1 MAWATTALLTGGVL
15 GPLSAQTVTD
25 PLYICVQDE
34 ARIAV
39 VDMAS
44 RTVVRTIDLTALGFS
59 ANAKPHHIVG
69 EPDGSFW
76 YVSLIGDNRVIK
88 LDRNDRVVAQG
99 TMETPG
105 MLALDPSRDLLI
117 VSRSMSAVD
126 PPRRIGLLRRSDLQ
140 GDELD
145 VFFPRPHPVA
155 LAPSG
160 LAYTGSLGA
169 NQMASVDLDQET
181 VVLTDIEGTSHA
193 LVQFAVSP
201 DGRTLVA
208 STELTG
214 LLLVF
219 DLGTPEKPRRVASI
233 PLGHM
238 AFDPIFAPD
247 GSTVWVPV
255 KGTNEVV
262 VVDASTWTVVERIA
276 HDGLKQPHAIAF
288 AADGTTAFVSN
299 NNTADHMADHAA
311 HAGMSQGPGAL
322 VVIDVATRRVLD
334 AIEIGRNLTGMG
346 VRVGG

>member
-1 MAWATTALLTGGVL
+1 LANAALLAAGVA
-15 GPLSAQTVTD
+15 GPLGAQAVAD
-25 PLYICVQDE
+25 PLYVCVQDE
-34 ARIAV
+34 AKIAV

-44 RTVVRTIDLTALGFS
+44 RSVVRTIDLTALGFS
-59 ANAKPHHIVG
+59 SNAKPHHIVG

-88 LDRNDRVVAQG
+88 LDANDRVVAQG

-105 MLALDPSRDLLI
+105 MMALDPSRDLLI

-126 PPRRIGLLRRSDLQ
+126 PPRRIGLLDRSDLS
-140 GDELD
+140 GEEVD

-155 LAPSG
+155 LSG
-160 LAYTGSLGA
+160 SGYAYTGSLGV
-169 NQMASVDLDQET
+169 NQMASVDLDGET
-181 VVLTDIEGTSHA
+181 VELTDIEGTAHA

-201 DGRTLVA
+201 DGGTLVA

-219 DLGTPEKPRRVASI
+219 DLSTPDEPRQVNSVA
-233 PLGHM
+233 LGPM
-238 AFDPIFAPD
+238 AFDPIFTPD

-262 VVDASTWTVVERIA
+262 VLDVSTWSVVERIR
-276 HDGLKQPHAIAF
+276 HEGLKQPHAIAF
-288 AADGTTAFVSN
+288 SADGRTAFVSN
-299 NNTADHMADHAA
+299 NNTMDHMADHAA
-311 HAGMSQGPGAL
+311 HAGMEGGAGAL

-334 AIEIGRNLTGMG
+334 ALEIGRNLTGMG
-346 VRVGG
+346 VRAGH